1 MKFKWLGHACFVI
14 TSDNGI
20 KIITDPYL
28 VDRGIHYS
36 VIDEKADIVLVSH
49 DHWDHNNV
57 SAVKGN
63 PVVIKDSGIHFA
75 QDIEFKGVATY
86 HDKSSGKERGPNNIF
101 CFCMDKIN
109 ICHLGDL
116 GHLLSQQQIADI
128 GKVDILLV
136 PVGGNFTIGANEAN
150 EICDKLKPKV
160 VIAMHF
166 KNEKCDF
173 PIETVA
179 PFIENKN
186 NVESMDLSEF
196 EINVNELPS
205 SVKTIVLK
213 PA

>member
-36 VIDEKADIVLVSH
+36 AIDEKADIVLVSH

-75 QDIEFKGVATY
+75 QGIEFKGVSTY
-86 HDKSSGKERGPNNIF
+86 HDNSSGKERGPNNIF
-101 CFCMDKIN
+101 CFCMDKLN

-116 GHLLSQQQIADI
+116 GHTLSQQQIVDI
-128 GKVDILLV
+128 GKVDILLI
-136 PVGGNFTIGANEAN
+136 PVGGNFTIGASDAN

-186 NVESMDLSEF
+186 NVESMDLSEL

>member
-14 TSDNGI
+14 TSANGI

-36 VIDEKADIVLVSH
+36 LIDEKADIVLVSH

-86 HDKSSGKERGPNNIF
+86 HDNSSGKERGPNNIF
-101 CFCMDKIN
+101 CFCMDKVN

-116 GHLLSQQQIADI
+116 GHALSQQQIVDI
-128 GKVDILLV
+128 GKVDILLI
-136 PVGGNFTIGANEAN
+136 PVGGNFTIGANDAN

-186 NVESMDLSEF
+186 NVESMDLSEL